1 MEGDSEGE
9 LVGLCVEGA
18 SEGELVGLAVE
29 GASEGGPVG
38 LCVIKYSRLAELDV
52 GL

>member
-1 MEGDSEGE
+1 
-9 LVGLCVEGA
+9 VEGA